1 MLNNYGDLRST
12 MKSYRNLKEENW
24 RRLNKYGA
32 TYSITFIFR
41 GNTKFIQMFFPQR
54 SRPLKRDVQGE
65 LEKVYPGGKVIY
77 FCPSDKDPTKPLLV
91 IDP

>member
-1 MLNNYGDLRST
+1 
-12 MKSYRNLKEENW
+12 MKSFRTLREENW
-24 RRLNKYGA
+24 KRLNKYGA

-41 GNTKFIQMFFPQR
+41 GQTKMIQMFFPQR
-54 SRPLKRDVQGE
+54 ARPLKKNVQYE

-77 FCPSDKDPTKPLLV
+77 FDASDKDQTKPLLV